1 MIEAREKLE
10 IEHDSIHH
18 YDTSRDPI
26 ATSIISKQ
34 IDPSPT
40 IPKKFLRDQ
49 SRIYYLHIDNSYQQL
64 GRKFPS
70 RCKTPEQPITNAFRI
85 GIYDKAVIN

>member
-1 MIEAREKLE
+1 MIAFTTTTRQEIRLPQVSFQNKL
-10 IEHDSIHH
+10 
-18 YDTSRDPI
+18 TPP
-26 ATSIISKQ
+26 Q
-34 IDPSPT
+34 PSQ
-40 IPKKFLRDQ
+40 KKFLRDQ